1 MRVSADY
8 RAIARESLQ
17 GKWLSAA
24 VVYFVAT
31 FLGASIAL
39 EGSRSLNIEIPST
52 LKENAEVLP
61 LLYAVIAT
69 LVVLALVKFVI
80 GGAVTLGYARYNLS
94 LVDGREAGMKT
105 IFTCFDRLWSGFCL
119 QLLRRVFIA
128 LWSLL
133 FVIPGIVKTYAY
145 AMAPYIL
152 LEHPELTDS
161 DAISL
166 SQEIME
172 GNKSRLFWLNLS
184 FIGWELLVSL
194 PSIIL
199 SFALIGAHATADLWL
214 MGMLVLCM
222 IPASIGGCFV
232 EAYREAAFAAF
243 YRDVSSTRFSVP
255 SAVKK

>member
-24 VVYFVAT
+24 VVRFVAVL
-31 FLGASIAL
+31 LGASIAL
-39 EGSRSLNIEIPST
+39 ESSGSVDIEIPST
-52 LKENAEVLP
+52 LRENAEVLP
-61 LLYAVIAT
+61 LLYALIAA
-69 LVVLALVKFVI
+69 LVVLALVQFII

-94 LVDGREAGMKT
+94 LVDGRETGMKT
-105 IFTCFDRLWSGFCL
+105 IFSCFDRLWSGFCL

-166 SQEIME
+166 SKEIME

-184 FIGWELLVSL
+184 FFGWELLVSL
-194 PSIIL
+194 PSIML
-199 SFALIGAHATADLWL
+199 SLALIGAHTTVDLWL
-214 MGMLVLCM
+214 MGMLSLCM

-232 EAYREAAFAAF
+232 EAYREAAVAAF
-243 YRDVSSTRFSVP
+243 YRDVSRIRFSVP
-255 SAVKK
+255 RTVKE